1 MKSTKLLFHL
11 RYLSS
16 PSTQYLL
23 YINSLQQRRL
33 LHTCL
38 PLMNKEKSSDRKDS
52 NKSDGF
58 QEQPHMRIE
67 AKATTEEKRMSQHIL
82 HRYHL

>member
-1 MKSTKLLFHL
+1 
-11 RYLSS
+11 
-16 PSTQYLL
+16 
-23 YINSLQQRRL
+23 
-33 LHTCL
+33 
-38 PLMNKEKSSDRKDS
+38 MNKEKSSDRKDS